1 MLRLLALA
9 LAVAAVDA
17 QGKCVFTPGGK
28 TCTCAGVDMSA
39 LMGKVYQA
47 PTDAEGY
54 AYSIAMCSEIPKAS
68 LPSGCQQYA
77 EHPSVVKV
85 CLRPPPGSPR
95 CLPLRLLSPKLRHFF
110 ASRQRGGQ

>member
-1 MLRLLALA
+1 MRVLSALA
-9 LAVAAVDA
+9 LAVAQVDA
-17 QGKCVFTPGGK
+17 QACVFTPGGT
-28 TCTCAGVDMSA
+28 TCMCAGVDMSA

-47 PTDAEGY
+47 PKDAEGY

-85 CLRPPPGSPR
+85 RARSPVPLRSSLSACAVPAPASPGQPKSPR
-95 CLPLRLLSPKLRHFF
+95 D
-110 ASRQRGGQ
+110 G